1 MQGADWDAER
11 EMKLWV
17 GPTQPRPEVSMR
29 QAGTTAAIG
38 SFPFATR
45 LLPLPR
51 SAPSPILEKKKKEKK
66 GFCYP
71 VFLRR
76 SGRLLTWRAGL
87 SERPAPRLCPRPPAV
102 PVQPPSRS
110 SRRPRSGACA
120 RWASPARS
128 HFRRSGGSA
137 VPGRCSARRPAVGA
151 GDAGRRS
158 REAPEAGLCRLPRE
172 RQVGGRGPETG
183 AGLYFPRWPRCA
195 PKAAPTGLPRTQAG
209 GAVPGCRTGRGWG
222 QRRALRPGNLEPGV
236 PELPP
241 STAHLRDLR
250 QVTPHF
256 WVSVPLLSSG
266 RDIGSLLALTVH
278 VRAGLGGA

>member
-1 MQGADWDAER
+1 
-11 EMKLWV
+11 
-17 GPTQPRPEVSMR
+17 MR

-209 GAVPGCRTGRGWG
+209 GAVPGCLICPLCFQVHSMWKKSGGATEWKQSKVGSGCVTGLWC
-222 QRRALRPGNLEPGV
+222 
-236 PELPP
+236 PP
-241 STAHLRDLR
+241 ASLFGARESLVICLHTGLVSSSSTLC
-250 QVTPHF
+250 
-256 WVSVPLLSSG
+256 
-266 RDIGSLLALTVH
+266 SLLVGSK
-278 VRAGLGGA
+278 VK